1 MTRWTDRVRDDSTRH
16 RPTSQLSFVCMC
28 VCVCVKLTEG
38 ERDVSE
44 HFSLS
49 MEVFPSSLNHNGVL
63 FSVGSRPNFE
73 YYEWKTAAVNTQFIV
88 VEFIF
93 SAVIQQTA
101 LVIKTYNNCN
111 RNRRF
116 I

>member
-1 MTRWTDRVRDDSTRH
+1 MLGIFSV
-16 RPTSQLSFVCMC
+16 SFGHVVNMGARAHA
-28 VCVCVKLTEG
+28 G
-38 ERDVSE
+38 ETDVSE

-49 MEVFPSSLNHNGVL
+49 MEVFPSVLNHNGIL

-93 SAVIQQTA
+93 SAVRSRSVRRVTSISETGAA
-101 LVIKTYNNCN
+101 LI
-111 RNRRF
+111 F
-116 I
+116 P